1 MPQVKKQNN
10 NINAFLSFLRAGLWE
25 RSVRPGFVGEVDFGA
40 LFQLAREQS
49 VVGLLAAGLESVEKS
64 RVPQSVRRDFLQQV
78 LMLESKNRQ
87 MNDVVKDLMGTFSKA
102 GITACLVKG
111 QGIAQCYE
119 RPAWRAMGDVDLM
132 LDYENYE
139 KAKPVLAR
147 WAGQAGKEGSG
158 KHFEV
163 HPDPFEIEIHG
174 SFYTGLH
181 PELDARLDVLK
192 EEAFARKAFRPWAVD
207 SQVLLLA
214 PEYDAIYVF
223 SHILHHFFQGG
234 IGLRQLCD
242 WCRLLWT
249 FRSSFDCT
257 ALEQRLRYLSLLSE
271 WKVFGAFAV
280 AYLGMPASAMPL
292 YDARHPYRC
301 KTRLLL
307 NYILEVGNFGH
318 NRDVSYYRKY
328 PYLIRKGISLCRKSG
343 DFLRH
348 ARLFPRDSLLFL
360 SHFLRKGTRAVAE
373 GR

>member
-1 MPQVKKQNN
+1 LER
-10 NINAFLSFLRAGLWE
+10 FFSLLLRKGLWPDNDPIQVPADVDWK
-25 RSVRPGFVGEVDFGA
+25 SIVR
-40 LFQLAREQS
+40 LAREQA
-49 VVGLLAAGLESVEKS
+49 VVGLIAAGMENVEKEN
-64 RVPQSVRRDFLQQV
+64 VPKSVRRDLMQQV
-78 LMLESKNRQ
+78 LLLEGKNQ
-87 MNDVVKDLMGTFSKA
+87 KMNEVVKELMACFSST

-181 PELDARLDVLK
+181 PDLDARLDVLK
-192 EEAFARKAFRPWAVD
+192 EEAFSRKAFRPWSVD
-207 SQVLLLA
+207 SQILLLA
-214 PEYDAIYVF
+214 PEYDVIYVF

-249 FRSSFDCT
+249 YRSSFDCA
-257 ALEQRLRYLSLLSE
+257 ALEQRLRYLGLLSE
-271 WKVFGAFAV
+271 WKIFGAFAV